1 MSQTMNEP
9 KRAKAFAGTETL
21 RIYLNETPVGILSL
35 LPGDTSVFAF
45 DDDYVQDA
53 RRPTLSLSF
62 KSATG
67 QLMTR
72 VKPRR
77 TKLDPF
83 FSNLLPEGHLRDYL
97 ANKSG
102 INKEREFLLL
112 AALRDDLPGAVRL
125 EQASDAGATHDLSD
139 VMHVDHDDGPFS
151 FSLAGVQLKFSAVN
165 ESKGGL
171 TIRASGSGGNWIVK
185 LPSSAYDS
193 LPEAEYSMMT
203 LARLSGIEVPQ
214 IKLVDTASVK
224 GLPIDLPPSFGQSLA
239 IERFDRGPRGKR
251 IHAEDFAQVFGL
263 YQGDKYG
270 KASYE
275 NIASVLWAEAGENDV
290 KELVRRIV
298 FSTLIG
304 NADMHVKNFSVL
316 YKDAIHARL
325 SPAYDLVPT
334 ILFMPSDLTLG
345 LSLGKTKKM
354 YDIDLDVLR
363 KFAAGARIPEHLVLQ
378 TSKET
383 VTAVHDAWTK
393 NKSDF
398 PLSKKQIEA
407 IEKHMD
413 VIPLAHGQ

>member
-1 MSQTMNEP
+1 MNEP
-9 KRAKAFAGTETL
+9 KKAKSFAGPESL
-21 RIYLNETPVGILSL
+21 RIYLNETPVGVLSL

-45 DDDYVQDA
+45 DEDYVQDA

-62 KSATG
+62 KAATG
-67 QLMTR
+67 QLLTR
-72 VKPRR
+72 VRPRR

-97 ANKSG
+97 ANKNG

-112 AALRDDLPGAVRL
+112 AALRDDLPGAVLL
-125 EQASDAGATHDLSD
+125 EQASDAGGTHDLSD

-165 ESKGGL
+165 ELKGGL
-171 TIRASGSGGNWIVK
+171 TIRASGAGGNWIVK

-214 IKLVDTASVK
+214 IKLVDTATIK
-224 GLPIDLPPSFGQSLA
+224 GLPIDLPASFGQSLA

-275 NIASVLWAEAGENDV
+275 NIASVLWAEAGEADV

-298 FSTLIG
+298 FSTLTG

-316 YKDAIHARL
+316 YSDTIHARL

-354 YDIDLDVLR
+354 HDINMDVMR
-363 KFAAGARIPEHLVLQ
+363 KFAAGARVPEHLVVQ
-378 TSKET
+378 TTNET
-383 VTAVHDAWTK
+383 VDAVRAAWSK

-398 PLSKKQIEA
+398 PLSRDQVGA

-413 VIPLAHGQ
+413 AIPIAKGQ